1 MEDQYQERFGTGKVL
16 GGGVLESAY
25 RLVTQMNQQTDL
37 PDNIGT
43 KIIKALDEGAF
54 GGLAVVR
61 NVIPDFRHFNM
72 TEYVAN
78 GFDVPFNDAGAAVL
92 PSLMTVLGFFIPCVV
107 LGYFCLQLRE
117 LESK

>member
-1 MEDQYQERFGTGKVL
+1 VF
-16 GGGVLESAY
+16 S
-25 RLVTQMNQQTDL
+25 
-37 PDNIGT
+37 
-43 KIIKALDEGAF
+43 
-54 GGLAVVR
+54 GLAVAR
-61 NVIPDFRHFNM
+61 MIIPDFRHFNM

-92 PSLMTVLGFFIPCVV
+92 PSIVVVLGYFIPCVV